1 MSHVQVSYSLTFF
14 PLNLNVLFIFL
25 VPSSNFLH
33 FCRSKILIQFQISST
48 NAQLIIYLNSEW
60 LYITYDD
67 NSSESINT
75 TANIPTDSSLWY
87 HLTFSIEN
95 TYSYTNITTYVNGS
109 FISTSTFSTVFFS
122 NERPDISLAGLN
134 VEASGL
140 SNEGNIEYSFHCL
153 MQDVGLF
160 SRGLTD
166 IETGVLAAGRV
177 SLSGARF
184 LPQCLC
190 SADVSVNTT
199 DSQLCED
206 GSARYVG
213 II

>member
-1 MSHVQVSYSLTFF
+1 MYCLY
-14 PLNLNVLFIFL
+14 FL
-25 VPSSNFLH
+25 RLPQTFLH
-33 FCRSKILIQFQISST
+33 FCRSKVIIQFQISST
-48 NAQLIIYLNSEW
+48 NSQLIIYLNSEW

-67 NSSESINT
+67 NSLESINT
-75 TANIPTDSSLWY
+75 TANIPTDLSQWH
-87 HLTFSIEN
+87 HLTFSVEAIF
-95 TYSYTNITTYVNGS
+95 SYTNITTYVNGS
-109 FISTSTFSTVFFS
+109 LISTSTLSTVFFS
-122 NERPDISLAGLN
+122 DERPDISLAGLN
-134 VEASGL
+134 IEASGL

-160 SRGLTD
+160 SRALTD
-166 IETGVLAAGRV
+166 IEAGALAAGKV

-206 GSARYVG
+206 GTVRYVS